1 MKLANN
7 KLTEQEFL
15 EQRLE
20 VLKTWPTGNDPELN
34 LDKAVEYLRN
44 VPEEKNFAIVLNKAK
59 AANDTLIQPRGGVP
73 VLAEHIKLLNY
84 LSASGADC
92 LPSTIDSYTRHNRY
106 QEAQKGLEESE
117 AKSRA
122 LLNGFPAVNHGVAGC
137 KKVLESVNKPVEAR
151 HGTPDARLLSEII
164 HAAGWTSNE
173 GGGISYNIPYA
184 KSIPLEVS
192 IKNWQYVDRLVG
204 YYEERGIK
212 INREPFGPLTGT
224 LVPPAISNTVM
235 IIEALLA
242 AEQGVKNITVGYG
255 MGGNL
260 VQDVAAVHSLYDQT
274 IEYLDRFGYKDM
286 EVSTVFHQ
294 WMGGFPS
301 DEAEAMALISYSS
314 SVAALSKAT
323 KLITKSPHESVG
335 IPTME
340 ANGLGVKASKFIVNM
355 LKDQTISES
364 DDLRMEID
372 QIKREVNCLI
382 ETVLKVG
389 EGDLAVGTVRAFEQG
404 LMDIPFAP
412 SKYNAGKVF
421 PARDNEGRI
430 RILEFGNLAMSEE
443 IKEFHHKKIKQRA
456 DSEGREISFQL
467 TVDDIYSVSK
477 GKLIGRPLRN
487 LK

>member
-1 MKLANN
+1 MKLANK
-7 KLTEQEFL
+7 KLSEAEFL
-15 EQRLE
+15 EQRKE
-20 VLKTWPTGNDPELN
+20 VLKAWPTGSDKALD
-34 LDKAVEYLRN
+34 LDKALDYLRK
-44 VPEEKNFAIVLNKAK
+44 VPEHKNLAHVLNRAK
-59 AANDTLIQPRGGVP
+59 AENNTLVQPRAGVP
-73 VLAEHIKLLNY
+73 VLSEHIKLLNY
-84 LSASGADC
+84 LSDSGADV
-92 LPSTIDSYTRHNRY
+92 LPSTIDSYTRQNRY
-106 QEAQKGLEESE
+106 QEAQRGLEESQE
-117 AKSRA
+117 LKRA
-122 LLNGFPAVNHGVAGC
+122 LLNGFPAVNHGVSGC
-137 KKVLESVNKPVEAR
+137 KEVYESIDKPVQAR

-164 HAAGWTSNE
+164 HASGWTSNE

-224 LVPPAISNTVM
+224 LVPPSLSNTVM

-260 VQDVAAVHSLYDQT
+260 VQDVAAIHALYQQT
-274 IEYLDRFGYKDM
+274 IDYLDQFGYKDM
-286 EVSTVFHQ
+286 EISTVFHQ

-301 DEAEAMALISYSS
+301 DESEAMALISYSS
-314 SVAALSKAT
+314 TVAALSRAT
-323 KLITKSPHESVG
+323 KIITKSPHESIG

-340 ANGLGVKASKFIVNM
+340 ANGMGIKASKFVINM
-355 LKDQTISES
+355 LKDQRLSDSEE
-364 DDLRMEID
+364 LKLEIES
-372 QIKREVNCLI
+372 IKREVKCLI
-382 ETVLKVG
+382 DVVLKVG

-404 LMDIPFAP
+404 LLDIPFAP

-430 RILEFGNLAMSEE
+430 RILEFGNLAMDQE
-443 IKEFHHKKIKQRA
+443 IKDFHYEKIKERA
-456 DSEGREISFQL
+456 DSEGREVSFQL

-477 GKLIGRPLRN
+477 GKLIGRYQN
-487 LK
+487 K

>member
-1 MKLANN
+1 MKLANK
-7 KLTEQEFL
+7 KLSEAEFL
-15 EQRLE
+15 EQRNE
-20 VLKTWPTGNDPELN
+20 VLKAWPTGSDKALD
-34 LDKAVEYLRN
+34 LDKALDYLRK
-44 VPEEKNFAIVLNKAK
+44 VPEHKNLAHVLNRAK
-59 AANDTLIQPRGGVP
+59 AENNTLVQPRAGVP
-73 VLAEHIKLLNY
+73 VLSEHIKLLKY
-84 LSASGADC
+84 LSDSGADV
-92 LPSTIDSYTRHNRY
+92 LPSTIDSYTRQNRY
-106 QEAQKGLEESE
+106 QEAQRGLEESE
-117 AKSRA
+117 QLKRA

-137 KKVLESVNKPVEAR
+137 KEVYESIDKPVQAR

-164 HAAGWTSNE
+164 HASGWTSNE

-204 YYEERGIK
+204 YYEERGVK

-224 LVPPAISNTVM
+224 LVPPSLSNTIM

-260 VQDVAAVHSLYDQT
+260 VQDVAAIHALYQQT
-274 IEYLDRFGYKDM
+274 IEYLDHFGYKDM
-286 EVSTVFHQ
+286 EISTVFHQ

-301 DEAEAMALISYSS
+301 DESEAMALISYSS
-314 SVAALSKAT
+314 TVAALSRAT
-323 KLITKSPHESVG
+323 KIITKSPHESIG

-340 ANGLGVKASKFIVNM
+340 ANGMGIKASKFVINM
-355 LKDQTISES
+355 LKDQRLSDSEE
-364 DDLRMEID
+364 LKFEIES
-372 QIKREVNCLI
+372 IKREVKCLI
-382 ETVLKVG
+382 DVVLKVG

-404 LMDIPFAP
+404 LLDIPFAP

-430 RILEFGNLAMSEE
+430 RILEFGNLAMDQE
-443 IKEFHHKKIKQRA
+443 IKDFHYEKIKERA
-456 DSEGREISFQL
+456 DSEGREVSFQL

-477 GKLIGRPLRN
+477 GKLIGRYQN
-487 LK
+487 K